1 MGLVA
6 EPVVALR
13 MGLLPTTVIE
23 SPHLRRPGTEQ
34 GAGNDMVAGTAGRI
48 HGLAA
53 EIAGGHDSVFVLAY
67 LLYRARTYARMVLFD
82 SISDARQVPL
92 KPPLPPESQPQP
104 HQDWRV

>member
-13 MGLLPTTVIE
+13 MGLLPAAVIE
-23 SPHLRRPGTEQ
+23 SPHLRPPVTEQ

-53 EIAGGHDSVFVLAY
+53 EIAGGHGSIFDLAH
-67 LLYRARTYARMVLFD
+67 LL
-82 SISDARQVPL
+82 
-92 KPPLPPESQPQP
+92 
-104 HQDWRV
+104 